1 MFPPSE
7 VRTTRLPQLADSGLY
22 YSAIAEGDRN
32 LRDLL
37 LRCERRLPRYPVGG
51 RPEARVGRAGNAG

>member
-22 YSAIAEGDRN
+22 YSAIAEGDRIYATYCSDVN
-32 LRDLL
+32 VVCRDI
-37 LRCERRLPRYPVGG
+37 P
-51 RPEARVGRAGNAG
+51 